1 MQSEHIPNI
10 YNLSVKTLLIS
21 NIYIYICICYD
32 MRSVYEV
39 ATATVIN
46 AKRLYQGY
54 SNLDRLYSFLFSI

>member
-1 MQSEHIPNI
+1 M
-10 YNLSVKTLLIS
+10 LK
-21 NIYIYICICYD
+21 ICKIGIFFNMKFICYD

-54 SNLDRLYSFLFSI
+54 SNLGRLYPF

>member
-1 MQSEHIPNI
+1 MLKLCKIGIFSM
-10 YNLSVKTLLIS
+10 LKF
-21 NIYIYICICYD
+21 ICYD

-54 SNLDRLYSFLFSI
+54 SNLGRLYPF

>member
-1 MQSEHIPNI
+1 
-10 YNLSVKTLLIS
+10 
-21 NIYIYICICYD
+21 

-54 SNLDRLYSFLFSI
+54 SNLDILCAFLYSMENHGKSYKTI